1 MYSAGLEVIIV
12 LWMLLTGCWQSFSD
26 LPTLDFSEV
35 PYSNPLMASESA
47 VISVFDTVLDCPDGQ
62 GTRFAAV
69 YPADFDGQAPVAIVM
84 HSGVFDYLL
93 EGTLDGIHYQNPSRL
108 DRGWAVSKIW
118 ETLGLSLSSVDPSE
132 VNLGALPA
140 ALTDAGFVQ
149 LYPGNCWGDLW
160 HNEEGAQD
168 NDYSLESALARNGRT
183 IAGWMV
189 QSIVDPAFAEARGF
203 SIPVA
208 INPNEIY
215 LIGMGE
221 GGRGVVELLLRD
233 NTPPVAGI
241 LIDSSPDDLT
251 PFISDPGTFVDQQKG
266 IERIFGTDNLDNITD
281 WSLLALAGQ
290 GSLPDRVGFI
300 YSDSDPRV
308 PVDTVAMTAEVLR
321 QLPGTWVDNRNESA
335 HVFLNSDIE
344 LAQAAVDYLL
354 TGVVPPE
361 GVGGNTGGLDTGAD
375 TGN

>member
-1 MYSAGLEVIIV
+1 MF
-12 LWMLLTGCWQSFSD
+12 WMLLTGCWQSFSD

-35 PYSNPLMASESA
+35 PYSNPLMASDSA
-47 VISVFDTVLDCPDGQ
+47 VISVFDTELNCPDGQ

-69 YPADFDGQAPVAIVM
+69 YPEDLQGQAPVAIVM

-93 EGTLDGIHYQNPSRL
+93 EGTLDGDHYQTPSRL
-108 DRGWAVSKIW
+108 ERGWAVSKIW
-118 ETLGLSLSSVDPSE
+118 ETFGLSLSPVDASE

-140 ALTDAGFVQ
+140 ALADAGFVQ

-160 HNEEGAQD
+160 HNEEGIQD

-183 IAGWMV
+183 IASWMV

-203 SIPVA
+203 SIPVSVD
-208 INPNEIY
+208 PNSIY
-215 LIGMGE
+215 LIGLGE
-221 GGRGVVELLLRD
+221 GGRGVVELLMRD
-233 NTPPVAGI
+233 NTPPISGI

-251 PFISDPGTFVDQQKG
+251 PFVSDPSTFAAQEIG
-266 IERIFGTDNLDNITD
+266 IERIFGTDNLDNISD

-290 GSLPDRVGFI
+290 GALPDRVGFI
-300 YSDSDPRV
+300 YSDADPRV
-308 PVDTVAMTAEVLR
+308 PVASTTSTAEVIAN
-321 QLPGTWVDNRNESA
+321 LPGAWVDNRGESA
-335 HVFLNSDIE
+335 HVFLNRDIE
-344 LAQAAVDYLL
+344 LAQAAVEYLL

-361 GVGGNTGGLDTGAD
+361 GVGGSTGGLDTGTD